1 MFKVIE
7 TIGGEI
13 PKALAF
19 FIIAVGFAALSAQ
32 ILLPLSEFETDFFSD
47 HVSTFSGRPTSIK
60 NVQYSW
66 TGWTP
71 TLTAQELDILD
82 KKNGTSLIHF
92 PIVKIEISFIQS
104 LIKRELILKSITFD
118 KLDISLVRDERGKI
132 SVLGMPPPRFPIFN
146 WLLSQKRFSLID
158 VTLQIQDKTAQQ
170 SIIFTNLTATSFHGG
185 DHQIYGSAKLPEEL
199 GQNFDFSMKS
209 NSTIANGIQNGEIL
223 VRAEKLDIRK
233 LLSMFKQPLEID
245 QAQIVDLEG
254 KSIWENSNLSTFDFA
269 VRGDPL
275 ISGYPKAM
283 NVKGRISQLDS
294 IWRLNISRMS
304 IPQISSAQIE
314 NAINVTWKRNRL
326 FNKEIE
332 FSAKRFDMAIATYLA
347 RLSADIP
354 LNIKKMLEQIGPSGS
369 IENIT
374 ARYQPDHPDSAFV
387 ATLGVKNLSTAGN
400 NKYPALK
407 DFSAMAKISLSEG
420 ELTLLK
426 TDFTL
431 GGHHHL
437 ANPLA
442 FKALEGSIV
451 WQKNKN
457 GNWDMSVSD
466 VSGELNGSAFRISGQ
481 YKDILANEAYLN
493 IGVALPDIDAQSLD
507 SLLPLD
513 MLPPKGETWI
523 RELFHKGR
531 LTQGSIA
538 FRGPTKSFP
547 FKNSEGT
554 LVADF
559 NVSKSTIKYARL
571 WPVAREVNGHIAIR
585 EDNLYFVINDGT
597 IEKAS
602 LTNVNISCKELFN
615 KEKFL
620 RITGKAIAPGDFP
633 STLVKASP
641 LLRTPAKQITR
652 FILEDDITLH
662 LDMTIPLF
670 SGAKKDISGSAI
682 FDKNKLSLSGKDIN
696 LTELSG
702 SLFLK
707 GGEWWGDGLKAIL
720 DSTAINLDAKGG
732 EKTGP
737 YATKVYIQGNSTIEN
752 LLFRLNKHSPLFAKW
767 LAEKNFTASTKG
779 TLDWETAIKIPK
791 SVSQGKGQKFTGQFK
806 FSSNLVGVKSTLPMP
821 IAKLPLEEKQF
832 SVDLAIK
839 DGKLISGFID
849 IVEGKDAPIALTTN
863 HKTTHKG
870 LLFRGSFHK
879 LEVDLWMSFFKKN
892 NQSTNNAQKIPLLFD
907 LRTEAA
913 ELFGHHFSHMH
924 IKGLQIKEGWD
935 ITIEGIDGAGNI
947 MLPSAGNAHAL
958 DIRLQHLRLIKNKTM
973 LEYVQPQNLQFEP
986 KDLPPLEIHI
996 DKFMY
1001 HGIEFGKTKIAA
1013 SKSGNELVFNTLA
1026 SETEDAVISATG
1038 RWSAKENGQTS
1049 TFEVVA
1055 NGNSASRF
1063 LRQFGYQGTN
1073 IKGGKTDFSAKIN
1086 WAGPPSSFKVK
1097 NLNGSMKMSIT
1108 DGRFKNIDPGSGRI
1122 FGLLSL
1128 QSLPRRLSLDFND
1141 LFKKGFAFDSISGD
1155 FEIIKGYAYTEN
1167 LVTTGPSAK
1176 ITIKGKT
1183 GLASH
1188 DYDQVATVTPAL
1200 SGSIPVASA
1209 LFGPIGIGAGAVY
1222 YIGGKMFKS
1231 IPKKIDKFLT
1241 QDYSIT
1247 GTWGAPIIKKVKNS
1261 K

>member
-7 TIGGEI
+7 TIGEKI

-19 FIIAVGFAALSAQ
+19 FILTVGFAALSAR

-47 HVSTFSGRPTSIK
+47 HISTFSGRPTAIK

-71 TLTAQELDILD
+71 TLTLQELDILD

-104 LIKRELILKSITFD
+104 LIKRGLILKSITFE
-118 KLDISLVRDERGKI
+118 KLGISLVRDEQGKI
-132 SVLGMPPPRFPIFN
+132 SVLGMPPPKFPIFN

-170 SIIFTNLTATSFHGG
+170 SIIFTNLTATSVHGAG
-185 DHQIYGSAKLPEEL
+185 HQIYGSAKLPEEL
-199 GQNFDFSMKS
+199 GQHFDFSMKS
-209 NSTIANGIQNGEIL
+209 NSTIASGIQNGEIL
-223 VRAEKLDIRK
+223 VKAEKLDVRK
-233 LLSMFKQPLEID
+233 LLSMFKQPLELD
-245 QAQIVDLEG
+245 QAQIVDFEG
-254 KSIWENSNLSTFDFA
+254 KSIWENSNLNTVDFA
-269 VRGDPL
+269 VRGNPP
-275 ISGYPKAM
+275 IAVHPKAM
-283 NVKGRISQLDS
+283 NVRGRISQLDS

-304 IPQISSAQIE
+304 IPQISSAQIQ
-314 NAINVTWKRNRL
+314 NAISVTWKRDRL
-326 FNKEIE
+326 FSKEIE
-332 FSAKRFDMAIATYLA
+332 FSAKQFDVAIATYLA

-354 LNIKKMLEQIGPSGS
+354 LNIKKMLKQIGPAGS

-407 DFSAMAKISLSEG
+407 GFSATTKISLSEG

-431 GGHHHL
+431 SGHRRL
-437 ANPLA
+437 ASPLT
-442 FKALEGSIV
+442 FTALEGSLG
-451 WQKNKN
+451 WKKNKN
-457 GNWDMSVSD
+457 GNWDIAMSD
-466 VSGELNGSAFRISGQ
+466 ISGELNKSAFQISGH
-481 YKDILANEAYLN
+481 YKDSLSNKAYLN
-493 IGVALPDIDAQSLD
+493 IGIALPAIDAQSLD

-513 MLPPKGETWI
+513 TLPPKGETWI

-531 LTQGSIA
+531 VTQGSIA

-554 LVADF
+554 LAADF
-559 NVSKSTIKYARL
+559 NVSKATLKYAQL
-571 WPVAREVNGHIAIR
+571 WPVAREVSGHVAIR
-585 EDNLYFVINDGT
+585 DDNFYFVINDGT

-602 LTNVNISCKELFN
+602 LTNVNISCKELLN
-615 KEKFL
+615 KKKFL

-652 FILEDDITLH
+652 FILEENITLH

-670 SGAKKDISGSAI
+670 SGAKKDISGRAI

-707 GGEWWGDGLKAIL
+707 GGEWWGDGLKALL
-720 DSTAINLDAKGG
+720 DTTAIKLDVKGG

-767 LAEKNFTASTKG
+767 LAARNFNALTKG

-791 SVSQGKGQKFTGQFK
+791 GISQEKGQKFTGQFK
-806 FSSNLVGVKSTLPMP
+806 FSSNLIGVKSTLPMP
-821 IAKLPLEEKQF
+821 IAKHPLEEKQF

-849 IVEGKDAPIALTTN
+849 LVEGKDAPNTLTAN
-863 HKTTHKG
+863 HETMHKG
-870 LLFRGSFHK
+870 LFFRGSFHK
-879 LEVDLWMSFFKKN
+879 LEVDSWMSFFKKN
-892 NQSTNNAQKIPLLFD
+892 NQNTQDAKKIPLLFD
-907 LRTEAA
+907 LRTEVV
-913 ELFGHHFSHMH
+913 ELFGHNFSHMR
-924 IKGLQIKEGWD
+924 IKSLQIKEGWD

-947 MLPSAGNAHAL
+947 MLPSAGNDHVL

-973 LEYVQPQNLQFEP
+973 LEHIRPQHLQFEP

-1001 HGIEFGKTKIAA
+1001 HGIELGNTKVAA
-1013 SKSGNELVFNTLA
+1013 SKNGNDLVFNTLT
-1026 SETEDAVISATG
+1026 SETEDAVINATG

-1049 TFEVVA
+1049 TFEVIA

-1073 IKGGKTDFSAKIN
+1073 IKGGETNFSAKIN
-1086 WAGPPSSFKVK
+1086 WAGPPSSLKAE
-1097 NLNGSMKMSIT
+1097 NLNGSMKVSLT

-1141 LFKKGFAFDSISGD
+1141 LFKRGFAFDSISGD
-1155 FEIIKGYAYTEN
+1155 FEIIKGDAYTEN
-1167 LVTTGPSAK
+1167 LVTNGPSAK

-1183 GLASH
+1183 GLATH

-1247 GTWGAPIIKKVKNS
+1247 GTWEAPIIKKIKKS